1 MSMRIDMTWH
11 DNDEM
16 TFQAS
21 CADCAYVAGPFEDEE
36 SARDDWRGHQCA

>member
-11 DNDEM
+11 DDEAI

-21 CADCAYVAGPFEDEE
+21 CADCEYTSHPFEDEE
-36 SARDDWRGHQCA
+36 AARTAWASHPCS

>member
-11 DNDEM
+11 DDDQI

-21 CADCAYVAGPFEDEE
+21 CEDCAYTSHAFDDEDA
-36 SARDDWRGHQCA
+36 ARTAWETHPCT